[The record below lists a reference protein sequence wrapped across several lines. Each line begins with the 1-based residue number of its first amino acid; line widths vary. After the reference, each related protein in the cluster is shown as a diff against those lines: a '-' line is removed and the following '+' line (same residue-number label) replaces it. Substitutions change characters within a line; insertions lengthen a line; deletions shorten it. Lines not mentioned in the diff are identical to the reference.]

1 MWAHF
6 GTPSIPVVQGL
17 LQKRPKIN
25 PDIPV
30 GALNLRPLPFSP
42 GKDPADHSSSWYLD

>member
-1 MWAHF
+1 MWAPF

-30 GALNLRPLPFSP
+30 GALNLRPLLSSP